1 MDACVVSEAYVP
13 RRSNQRDPWT
23 ADEAREA
30 LASASRSGLS
40 LAAFARRHGL
50 SDRQLY
56 WWHMRLRTH
65 PDVAAGRLSFVPV
78 VQARA
83 PVAAASSGVEF
94 TVGAA
99 VVRVERDFCEQTLAR
114 TVAVLRSLSC

>member
-1 MDACVVSEAYVP
+1 MDACLVTETYIP
-13 RRSNQRDPWT
+13 RKSNLRDPWT
-23 ADEAREA
+23 VEEAREA
-30 LASASRSGLS
+30 LASARRSGLS

-65 PDVAAGRLSFVPV
+65 PDVDSGRLSFVPV

-83 PVAAASSGVEF
+83 PGAAASSGVEVM
-94 TVGAA
+94 VGAA
-99 VVRVERDFCEQTLAR
+99 VVRVQRDFCEQTLAR
-114 TVAVLRSLSC
+114 TVAVLRSLPC